1 MDYETQEL
9 IESSEETQLDDGG
22 DEMIKEVKHP
32 EVRKVDLQDPD
43 LYINRE
49 LSMLDF
55 QRRVFEEALDPTN
68 PLLERV
74 KFLSIVGSNMDE
86 FFMVRVGGLKMQVDA
101 GVVEFSIDGLTPAE
115 QLAAV
120 RKSAYEIMEKAN
132 NYWNEE
138 LIPLLNDDGIH
149 ILKFDELTEK
159 QTENVQNYFDEV
171 VFPVLT
177 PLAFDPG
184 HPFPYIS
191 NLSLNLAVFI
201 RDQDGQEHFAR
212 IKVPTSLSRFVPI
225 KRSSGGVRRDGTVP
239 HHHYFVM
246 LEELIL
252 QNLSSLFPGMEIVE
266 AYPFR
271 VTRNAD
277 FIIQELE
284 ADDLL
289 ETIEDSVKGRRFG
302 SVVCLTINGDMS
314 KRIRRILVQNLIVES
329 NDIYTL
335 QNPLGLSSLIELYN
349 IERFDLKFTPYIP
362 PIVDELS
369 SVESAEINPDGIFS
383 AIRRGNIILHH
394 PYDSFS
400 PVIEYLR
407 AAARDPNV
415 LAIKQTLYRVG
426 QNSPVVQ
433 ALLEARRDYGK
444 QVAVLVEL
452 KARFDEESN
461 IGWAKVLESEGVH
474 VIYGLVGLKTHSKIA
489 LVIRREGEGIRRYL
503 HLGTGNYN
511 YVTTHLYE
519 DIGMFTSDP
528 DIGVDATDLF
538 NYLTGYSSKTEYRKL
553 WIAPVNLRSKMEKC
567 IRREMEHCLNG
578 KPAHLIFKMNSLVD
592 KPMIK
597 LLYEASQVGVEIDLL
612 VRGICCMRPGI
623 QGVSENVR
631 IISIVGRYLEHSR
644 IYYFL
649 NGGEEEIYM
658 GSADLMP
665 RNLNRRVEVIFPVED
680 PRHIR
685 HLRDEVLE
693 TYLNDN
699 VKARIMKL
707 DGSYER
713 LTPNPEQILIE
724 TQNAFLDLRTKY

>member
-1 MDYETQEL
+1 
-9 IESSEETQLDDGG
+9 
-22 DEMIKEVKHP
+22 MIG
-32 EVRKVDLQDPD
+32 VDLHDPE

-49 LSMLDF
+49 LSMLQF
-55 QRRVFEEALDPTN
+55 QRRVFEEAMDPSN

-74 KFLSIVGSNMDE
+74 KFLAIVGSNMDE

-101 GVVEFSIDGLTPAE
+101 GVVDFSIDGLTPAE

-120 RKSAYEIMEKAN
+120 RKSAYEVLKNAN

-138 LIPLLNDDGIH
+138 LIPLLNEDGIH
-149 ILKFDELTEK
+149 ILKYHELTEK
-159 QTENVQNYFDEV
+159 QIDYVQSYFDEV

-191 NLSLNLAVFI
+191 NLSLSLAVFI
-201 RDQDGQEHFAR
+201 KDQSEHEHFAR
-212 IKVPTSLSRFVPI
+212 VKVPTSLPRFVPI
-225 KRSSGGVRRDGTVP
+225 KRSSGSVRRDGTVP

-289 ETIEDSVKGRRFG
+289 ETMEESVKGRRFG
-302 SVVCLTINGDMS
+302 TVVCLTINHEMS
-314 KRIRRILVQNLIVES
+314 KRIRRILVKNLIVES

-335 QNPLGLSSLIELYN
+335 QNPLGLSSLFELYH
-349 IERFDLKFTPYIP
+349 IERYDLKFIPYVP
-362 PIVDELS
+362 PVVSQLS
-369 SVESAEINPDGIFS
+369 NIEAAEINPDGIFS
-383 AIRRGNIILHH
+383 AIRRENVILHH

-400 PVIEYLR
+400 PVIEFLK
-407 AAARDPNV
+407 AAASDPDV

-433 ALLEARRDYGK
+433 TLLEARRDYGK

-511 YVTTHLYE
+511 SVTAHLYE
-519 DIGMFTSDP
+519 DMGMFTCDD
-528 DIGVDATDLF
+528 DIGADATDLF
-538 NYLTGYSSKTEYRKL
+538 NFLTGYSSKKEYRKL
-553 WIAPVNLRSKMEKC
+553 WIAPVNLRSKMESC
-567 IRREMEHCLNG
+567 IRREIEHCLNG
-578 KPAHLIFKMNSLVD
+578 NPAHLIFKMNSLVD

-597 LLYEASQVGVEIDLL
+597 LLYEASQMGVKIDLL
-612 VRGICCMRPGI
+612 VRGICCMRPGLP
-623 QGVSENVR
+623 GVSENIR

-665 RNLNRRVEVIFPVED
+665 RNLNRRVEVIFPVEN
-680 PRHIR
+680 PRHVR
-685 HLRDEVLE
+685 YLRDEVLE
-693 TYLNDN
+693 TYLQDN
-699 VKARIMKL
+699 VKARIMKP
-707 DGSYER
+707 DGNYER
-713 LTPNPEQILIE
+713 LSPGIDQIGTIS
-724 TQNAFLDLRTKY
+724 QDAFLNLRNKYHK